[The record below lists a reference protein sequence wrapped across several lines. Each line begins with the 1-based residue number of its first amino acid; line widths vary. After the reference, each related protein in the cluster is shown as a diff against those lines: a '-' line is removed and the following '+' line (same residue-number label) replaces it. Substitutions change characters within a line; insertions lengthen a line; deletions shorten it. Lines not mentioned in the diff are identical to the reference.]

1 MMPVVMST
9 WSDSTYLRALARPT
23 SGLPSVSSC
32 SISILRPATSP
43 PASSIAKRMPLSWRS
58 PSTANTPEVGIRT
71 PIFSGSADRAGDAP
85 QASKA
90 MVKAPATI
98 ERMVSA
104 PGQLLFARR
113 RAYQGGGATANP
125 LPAARRRVFK
135 LRNRCNHPPPGT
147 AAQVGAMRYGV
158 WTPLPHTIRPEPAMN
173 DAMRESGT
181 RGAAHGPDKAFRFA
195 VEMLQRAEALGFEST
210 LIAERWLGTDHPAW
224 MLASAL
230 APLTRKIEL
239 MVAVHP
245 GIITP
250 QVVAKFAVS
259 LDRISGGR
267 AAINIV
273 NGWWKEEFETFGNGA
288 WPPDDAARYRRMDEF
303 VRVMRGLWTE
313 DTFEFHGEFYSVDRQ
328 GLPLKSVQLPN
339 PPLYAGSRH
348 DPGKDVIV
356 RDCDCWFVDCLTD
369 YRRWEDNLAQAGVT
383 IAEMNARAARY

>member
-1 MMPVVMST
+1 
-9 WSDSTYLRALARPT
+9 
-23 SGLPSVSSC
+23 
-32 SISILRPATSP
+32 
-43 PASSIAKRMPLSWRS
+43 
-58 PSTANTPEVGIRT
+58 
-71 PIFSGSADRAGDAP
+71 
-85 QASKA
+85 
-90 MVKAPATI
+90 
-98 ERMVSA
+98 
-104 PGQLLFARR
+104 
-113 RAYQGGGATANP
+113 
-125 LPAARRRVFK
+125 
-135 LRNRCNHPPPGT
+135 
-147 AAQVGAMRYGV
+147 MRYGV

-181 RGAAHGPDKAFRFA
+181 RGVAPGPDKAFRFA
-195 VEMLQRAEALGFEST
+195 IDMLQRAEALGFEST

-250 QVVAKFAVS
+250 QVMAKFAAS

-313 DTFEFHGEFYSVDRQ
+313 DTFEFHGEFYTVDRQ
-328 GLPLKSVQLPN
+328 GLPLKAVQLPN

-348 DPGKDVIV
+348 DPGKDVIT
-356 RDCDCWFVDCLTD
+356 RDCDYWFVDCLTD
-369 YRRWEDNLAQAGVT
+369 YRSWKDNLAQAAVS
-383 IAEMNARAARY
+383 IADMNARAARHGRSIGYGMSCHVICADTTAEAHALADQLEEHGKTSRVAFIAAKALGPGLVGTPETIAERIRRYEAAGVGTLMLHFHPMMEGMERFARSVMPLLAKQAA